1 MNAASIVNEA
11 YCIILI
17 ETIVFITRR
26 TKMQYST
33 WHQCIGNFLCP
44 SAQNRDGTTHS

>member
-1 MNAASIVNEA
+1 MKAASIVNEA

-17 ETIVFITRR
+17 ETMLITRR

-33 WHQCIGNFLCP
+33 WHQCIGIFLCP
-44 SAQNRDGTTHS
+44 SAQTGDGTTHS